1 MPDLRHTRASCAGS
15 GLTARFRAARADAS
29 LAVLEGFHP
38 LKHALRFGARIVLA
52 ATPDPR
58 SLQALAEAMAP
69 DIAAAMLALAE
80 PVPMEL
86 FATLAPRP
94 PATGVMALAQRPA
107 VDTDALLASRDEAPL
122 VLLQRPGDLGNL
134 GAVIRVAAAAGAAG
148 VLTTGRHDPWHPA
161 ALRGSAG
168 LHFALPVARVGAL
181 PPTSRTVVGVH
192 VAGEAL
198 GTRPLPPGA
207 VLAFGSE
214 RDGLDA
220 DLLSR
225 AHYLVTV
232 PMREGVSSLNLATA
246 AAVVLYASR
255 SPYRPL

>member
-1 MPDLRHTRASCAGS
+1 MPEFWRNLASRADTE
-15 GLTARFRAARADAS
+15 LTARFRDARANAS
-29 LAVLEGFHP
+29 FAVLEGFHP

-52 ATPDPR
+52 ATPDPKA
-58 SLQALAEAMAP
+58 LQGLAEAMAP
-69 DIAAAMLALAE
+69 DIAAAMLALAA
-80 PVPMEL
+80 PVPLEL
-86 FATLAPRP
+86 FATLAPRS
-94 PATGVMALAQRPA
+94 PATGVMALALRPA
-107 VDTDALLASRDEAPL
+107 VDLDTLLASSDGAPL

-168 LHFALPVARVGAL
+168 LHFALPVARVGSL
-181 PPTSRTVVGVH
+181 PPTPRTVIGVH
-192 VAGEAL
+192 VVGEAL

-225 AHYLVTV
+225 ARYLVTV
-232 PMREGVSSLNLATA
+232 PMRRGVSSLNLATA
-246 AAVVLYASR
+246 AAVVLYASG
-255 SPYRPL
+255 SLHGPT